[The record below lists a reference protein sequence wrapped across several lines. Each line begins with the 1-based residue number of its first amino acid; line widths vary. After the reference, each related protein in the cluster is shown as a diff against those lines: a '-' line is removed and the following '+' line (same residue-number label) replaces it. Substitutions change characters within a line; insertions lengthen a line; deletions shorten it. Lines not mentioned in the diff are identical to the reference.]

1 MRTGKFFTLFMTGVI
16 VLAGNSFAQKTVT
29 EAILTYSISIESSS
43 EKVAMSKTLDGAT
56 LSVYL
61 KGAQSK
67 TDMTS
72 ALGTESNQYDAKA
85 GKGIILK
92 QYSGQKLMITL
103 SSANW
108 AQKNQV
114 NQNMKFSI
122 ENGEQTIAGFRC
134 KKAIGQAADGKTFT
148 VYFSPDIILANKQ
161 YDNAFAGL
169 PGVPVQYELQS
180 GKLKFKYSLTG
191 INYDPVPLSKFEI
204 PKTGFRIMTY
214 EENQQLRKGDK

>member
-1 MRTGKFFTLFMTGVI
+1 MRKGRFFAVLLAGI
-16 VLAGNSFAQKTVT
+16 VLTVSQSFAQKTVN
-29 EAILTYSISIESSS
+29 EAVLTYNISIESSS
-43 EKVAMSKTLDGAT
+43 EKAPMSKPLNGAT
-56 LSVYL
+56 LTVYL
-61 KGAQSK
+61 KGTQSR
-67 TDMTS
+67 TDMVS
-72 ALGTESNQYDAKA
+72 ALGTESNQYDVKS

-114 NQNMKFSI
+114 NKNMTFII

-134 KKAIGQAADGKTFT
+134 KKATGQSADGKTFT
-148 VYFSPDIILANKQ
+148 VYFSPDVILSNKQ
-161 YDNAFAGL
+161 YDNAFAAL
-169 PGVPVQYELQS
+169 PGMPVQYELQS
-180 GKLKFKYSLTG
+180 GKLKFKYSLDG